1 MKANPLRWLLL
12 TCIFAILSTLVTD
25 HVGRALSLF
34 LLLAGSGGQL
44 AVENAKFRLL
54 RGKVEDI

>member
-1 MKANPLRWLLL
+1 M

-34 LLLAGSGGQL
+34 LLAGSGGQL

-54 RGKVEDI
+54 RGKVGDI